1 MTTWTDE
8 LKKIRRAIRDP
19 DGKIWTDQFLQ
30 HMWNDV
36 QQDFQSRTSVLEN
49 VLAQRVP
56 DLYHMSYMHDWEW
69 HYLPTDITE
78 FYQCLSRHSGNT
90 FMHLWE
96 PQQVATLESFAT
108 TTTTG
113 SGSTG
118 YYPPGFSPPGF
129 HPPGYFPGSSGGT
142 TTHVA
147 VTNLADVSDPGAHFT
162 QPWEAFML
170 TPGEEVRMKF
180 PRDMGSIKFIAY
192 DEQSILQTTRKLVQS
207 NDPSHITRTGRSFAY
222 YQHESQDK
230 TYVLYPRPDVAFAN
244 EIAGDG
250 MAFFVAGDTNST
262 AFGTVAVRHGS
273 NETEVSGASVDIV
286 EAEDNVFLVYN
297 VSPLDISSDWDEIE
311 FPEYLRRYVRFGVVS
326 RAYDAETDGRIPS
339 LAKLWGDRYRLGVD
353 TVKRFVR
360 NRRQDRDYRLTTKS
374 PTRHGRRKYP
384 RLPSTYPNVNP

>member
-1 MTTWTDE
+1 
-8 LKKIRRAIRDP
+8 
-19 DGKIWTDQFLQ
+19 
-30 HMWNDV
+30 
-36 QQDFQSRTSVLEN
+36 
-49 VLAQRVP
+49 
-56 DLYHMSYMHDWEW
+56 
-69 HYLPTDITE
+69 
-78 FYQCLSRHSGNT
+78 
-90 FMHLWE
+90 
-96 PQQVATLESFAT
+96 
-108 TTTTG
+108 
-113 SGSTG
+113 
-118 YYPPGFSPPGF
+118 
-129 HPPGYFPGSSGGT
+129 
-142 TTHVA
+142 
-147 VTNLADVSDPGAHFT
+147 
-162 QPWEAFML
+162 ML

-374 PTRHGRRKYP
+374 PARHGRRKYP